1 MNPGNPAAPL
11 GNFSNAMLEVSGY
24 FSSGALMTK
33 ERRNAIIL
41 EALLQV
47 ADDAFIFCGGD
58 EKIEFANAAVERMFG
73 YEPSELIGQPLETLI
88 PKNLRAAHAKHV
100 TGFRQGA
107 DGAKHM
113 GDRKTLM
120 ARCKD
125 GSERPIRA
133 LILKANVDGE
143 EFLAAAVRDAAGDTE
158 TQRRL
163 QQLAESDPLTGL
175 LNRRGFVRIAAEK
188 IETARGR
195 DHPMSVAVLDLDHL
209 KKINDTHGHAVGD
222 AVITR
227 IARVISKNIRQNDA
241 AGRLGG
247 DEFVIL
253 FDGAGPEIAEGAC
266 QRIRDELSDSAIRL
280 DDAIVDGIT
289 LSGGISGIVSTDRTI
304 DAALARADSLMYS
317 AKQMGRNT
325 VHVTG

>member
-1 MNPGNPAAPL
+1 
-11 GNFSNAMLEVSGY
+11 
-24 FSSGALMTK
+24 MTTQQ
-33 ERRNAIIL
+33 RNAIIL

-47 ADDAFIFCGGD
+47 AEDAFIFCGGD
-58 EKIEFANAAVERMFG
+58 QKIEFANTAVKNMFG
-73 YEPSELIGQPLETLI
+73 YEPAELIGQPLEILI
-88 PKNLRAAHAKHV
+88 PEKSRAVHLEHIAK
-100 TGFRQGA
+100 FRQGA
-107 DGAKHM
+107 DGARPM
-113 GDRKTLM
+113 GNRQTFVAL
-120 ARCKD
+120 CKD

-133 LILKANVDGE
+133 LILKVNVDGE
-143 EFLAAAVRDAAGDTE
+143 EILAAAVRDAVTDTE
-158 TQRRL
+158 AQRRL
-163 QQLAESDPLTGL
+163 QELADTEPLTGL
-175 LNRRGFVRIAAEK
+175 MNRRGFLRVATEK
-188 IETARGR
+188 IEVARGR

-253 FDGAGPEIAEGAC
+253 FDGANAEVAERAC

-280 DDAIVDGIT
+280 GDAIVDGIT

-325 VHVTG
+325 VHATG

>member
-1 MNPGNPAAPL
+1 MVCTIGL
-11 GNFSNAMLEVSGY
+11 GT
-24 FSSGALMTK
+24 LMTT
-33 ERRNAIIL
+33 EQRVSTVL
-41 EALLQV
+41 EALVQ
-47 ADDAFIFCGGD
+47 ASGDAFIFCGAD
-58 EKIEFANAAVERMFG
+58 ETIEFASAAVLDLFG
-73 YEPSELIGQPLETLI
+73 YEPSELIGQSLKLLI
-88 PKNLRAAHAKHV
+88 PEEAHGRHAEHIAAFRAGSQNA
-100 TGFRQGA
+100 RQ
-107 DGAKHM
+107 M
-113 GDRKTLM
+113 NSRKPVM

-125 GSERPIRA
+125 GHERPVRTS
-133 LILKANVDGE
+133 ILKTEIDGQE
-143 EFLAAAVRDAAGDTE
+143 VLAVVVRDAMGDTE
-158 TQRRL
+158 AQRRL
-163 QQLAESDPLTGL
+163 QELAETEPLTGL
-175 LNRRGFVRIAAEK
+175 MNRRGFLRVATEK
-188 IETARGR
+188 IEVARGR

-253 FDGAGPEIAEGAC
+253 FDGANAEVAERAC

-280 DDAIVDGIT
+280 GDAIVDGIT

-317 AKQMGRNT
+317 AKQMGRNK
-325 VHVTG
+325 VHATG